1 MKTTEIVTTH
11 NVVIQYEI
19 APVSLRAIAQVIDM
33 MIIMFYIWLSSI
45 LFIIAFWKDE
55 SGLGALVS
63 TLILLPAIFYSFIL
77 EGLFGGQTIGKMALG
92 IRVLNSNGDNAS
104 LGELFLRWIFRI
116 IDIIGSIGTLALIV
130 ALSNDKT
137 QRFGDILAN
146 TVVIKLKPN
155 QEFSITDILKIKG
168 AEGYVPTYPEVV
180 KFTDEDMLL
189 VKNSLERLKNNP
201 TDQYKTLAKE
211 LVTKICVQLQIPEPE
226 KEKMNFLKTVL
237 QDYIVLT
244 RS

>member
-11 NVVIQYEI
+11 NVIIQYET
-19 APVSLRAIAQVIDM
+19 APVILRAVAQVIDIL
-33 MIIMFYIWLSSI
+33 IITFYTWIISI
-45 LFIIAFWKDE
+45 LFITSFWNDE
-55 SGLGALVS
+55 SGLGTLVS
-63 TLILLPAIFYSFIL
+63 TLLMMPVIFYSFL
-77 EGLFGGQTIGKMALG
+77 FEGLLGGQTVGKMALG
-92 IRVLNSNGDNAS
+92 IRVLNVNGNNAT
-104 LGELFLRWIFRI
+104 LGELFLRWVFRL
-116 IDIIGSIGTLALIV
+116 IDIIASLGTLALIV

-155 QEFSITDILKIKG
+155 QEFSITDILKIKSS
-168 AEGYVPTYPEVV
+168 EGYVPTYPEVV

-201 TDQYKTLAKE
+201 TDQYKNLAKE
-211 LVTKICVQLQIPEPE
+211 LVTKICQQLNIPEPE

>member
-11 NVVIQYEI
+11 NVVIQYET
-19 APVSLRAIAQVIDM
+19 APVILRALAQVID
-33 MIIMFYIWLSSI
+33 ILIITFYTWIVSIMF
-45 LFIIAFWKDE
+45 IISFWKDE
-55 SGLGALVS
+55 SGLGALIS
-63 TLILLPAIFYSFIL
+63 TLLLLPVFFYSFL
-77 EGLFGGQTIGKMALG
+77 FEGLFGGQTVGKMALG
-92 IRVLNSNGDNAS
+92 IRVLNVNGDNAT
-104 LGELFLRWIFRI
+104 LGELFLRWVFRL
-116 IDIIGSIGTLALIV
+116 IDIIASLGTLALIV
-130 ALSNDKT
+130 SLSNDKS

-168 AEGYVPTYPEVV
+168 GEGYVPTYPEVV

-201 TDQYKTLAKE
+201 TDQYKNLAKE
-211 LVTKICVQLQIPEPE
+211 LVTKICQQLNIPEPE